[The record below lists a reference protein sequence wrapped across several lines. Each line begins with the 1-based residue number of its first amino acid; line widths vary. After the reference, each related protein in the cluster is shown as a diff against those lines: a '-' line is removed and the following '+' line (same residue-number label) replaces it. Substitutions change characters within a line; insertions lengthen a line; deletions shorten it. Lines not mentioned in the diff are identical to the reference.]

1 MAQEQDRTFKLIS
14 KKHILSFIKILGIE
28 IDLDDVDDSQV
39 EILTD
44 EQISIEPSLYRPDFI
59 ARIGNFILM
68 MEYQSTKLKNNE
80 NKRFKVYIANFD
92 LKNNND
98 NQKIIFVVISTTEKS
113 YFTKYCI
120 NEWDCFRFPLISL
133 LEYDEKEII
142 SNIKKKIDNQESFN
156 GKDLIE
162 LSLTPLMVQGRENI
176 IHQFEI
182 NSRLMAI
189 LDFPNHE
196 IKESAYGISLLL
208 ANMYFEKDD
217 SMRKKI
223 EGDFMMKVDCVQ
235 EAIEESKNQGIQ
247 QGKEQGQIN
256 MIKELLKDKEI
267 TPEIA
272 AKHLITINCTPNN
285 IAKITGLNTQ
295 QIKKIKH
302 HQ

>member
-1 MAQEQDRTFKLIS
+1 
-14 KKHILSFIKILGIE
+14 
-28 IDLDDVDDSQV
+28 
-39 EILTD
+39 
-44 EQISIEPSLYRPDFI
+44 
-59 ARIGNFILM
+59 
-68 MEYQSTKLKNNE
+68 
-80 NKRFKVYIANFD
+80 
-92 LKNNND
+92 
-98 NQKIIFVVISTTEKS
+98 
-113 YFTKYCI
+113 
-120 NEWDCFRFPLISL
+120 
-133 LEYDEKEII
+133 
-142 SNIKKKIDNQESFN
+142 
-156 GKDLIE
+156 
-162 LSLTPLMVQGRENI
+162 MVQGRENI